1 MSDDHQHGLTLI
13 AFVGSVFSP
22 YYAWARRQGN
32 AVNPDNHCALNVAL
46 YSRNARRWTMTER
59 GARHCNRDETQ
70 FQIGPSHL
78 RWHENALVI
87 DIDEWAVPWPH
98 RVRGQIRLQ
107 ANTWFKET
115 WVLDP
120 QGKHRWGPLAP
131 SARVSVSLEQ
141 PAQHWQGQA
150 YLDANEGDEPIDRAC
165 HEWDWSRALMA
176 DGSTA
181 VIYDI
186 QGKTSIDDRLLA
198 LRFMT
203 DGSVQA
209 FDAPPRVNLPPTL
222 WRMARRMRSDGP
234 VRLKESLED
243 TPFYQRSL
251 LQSRLLGEPVQS
263 FHETLSV
270 PRLVSPWVQ
279 AMLPW
284 RMPRRA

>member
-1 MSDDHQHGLTLI
+1 
-13 AFVGSVFSP
+13 
-22 YYAWARRQGN
+22 
-32 AVNPDNHCALNVAL
+32 
-46 YSRNARRWTMTER
+46 
-59 GARHCNRDETQ
+59 
-70 FQIGPSHL
+70 
-78 RWHENALVI
+78 
-87 DIDEWAVPWPH
+87 
-98 RVRGQIRLQ
+98 
-107 ANTWFKET
+107 
-115 WVLDP
+115 
-120 QGKHRWGPLAP
+120 
-131 SARVSVSLEQ
+131 
-141 PAQHWQGQA
+141 
-150 YLDANEGDEPIDRAC
+150 
-165 HEWDWSRALMA
+165 
-176 DGSTA
+176 